1 MEKINNQPLEVDG
14 EFNGELSAGSWLVT
28 SREQL
33 RNFRE
38 QGMAAEI
45 GTGMDAENG
54 DLYVNQRSYFGS
66 EE

>member
-1 MEKINNQPLEVDG
+1 MNCR
-14 EFNGELSAGSWLVT
+14 SWLIA
-28 SREQL
+28 SRERGIEGRLWKGL
-33 RNFRE
+33 RNLRE

-54 DLYVNQRSYFGS
+54 NLRVNQRSYFGS